1 MPNVHRA
8 GRPLRVAPARRVPHY
23 PPIGAPHARATPV
36 SRRAKVVRSKARS
49 APRGG
54 AGVLHPRENAVRDY
68 YVDWGFLE
76 NPLQPNALNPDD
88 RGERLLVG
96 RESELDVVCRRLHKQ
111 KKITCV
117 EGPVGFGKT
126 SLVNIAAHKC
136 FKAFARKET
145 DQLLIPCRQTFQLD
159 RTDTTESFSLRV
171 FLAVAQTL
179 LELTDNMKGLGLSME
194 GMSQV
199 DNWLNSPRAK
209 AFSMGLG
216 GVSAGMGI
224 APNASSGF
232 AVSGFETRIIGWLQ
246 EIFRTHGNGGVVC
259 IVDNLELLE
268 TTAKARA
275 TLEALRDRLFST
287 VGLRWV
293 FCGAHGVVHSIAS
306 SPRLN
311 GFTTRPVVEVNHL
324 SPEATD
330 AVLASRIREF
340 AVNPDKA
347 YLPILEASFNELY
360 KVLNFNLRDLLSYAD
375 NYCTEV
381 FDSNV
386 APQNDAGKSR
396 RFEGWLRK
404 ETVDQYRSLQ
414 SRIHSDAW
422 TILDTA
428 MGQQFAGTFGPGD
441 YPVFRVND
449 IKSLSEDAFHKFLR
463 SFEKHGLLDRS
474 VREGDVDEARQTL
487 YSVTSKG
494 ALVHYARVQTK
505 EARVPGAVDWLKR
518 SSQR

>member
-1 MPNVHRA
+1 MAARDA
-8 GRPLRVAPARRVPHY
+8 GRQ
-23 PPIGAPHARATPV
+23 
-36 SRRAKVVRSKARS
+36 
-49 APRGG
+49 RG
-54 AGVLHPRENAVRDY
+54 RIVRDY
-68 YVDWGFLE
+68 FVDWGFLE
-76 NPLQPNALNPDD
+76 NPFQPNALNPDD

-96 RESELDVVCRRLHKQ
+96 REDEVGVVCRRLHKQ

-136 FKAFARKET
+136 FKAFARGET

-159 RTDTTESFSLRV
+159 KSDTTESFSSRV
-171 FLAVAQTL
+171 FMAVAQTL
-179 LELTDNMKGLGLSME
+179 LELSGNVRGLGLSMQ

-232 AVSGFETRIIGWLQ
+232 AASGFENRVVGWLE
-246 EIFRTHGNGGVVC
+246 EIFRSHGNGGVVC

-275 TLEALRDRLFST
+275 TLEALRDRLFNT

-311 GFTTRPVVEVNHL
+311 GFTTRPVVQVNHL
-324 SPEATD
+324 SPEATN
-330 AVLASRIREF
+330 AVLASRIQEF
-340 AVNPDKA
+340 AVAPEKT
-347 YLPILEASFNELY
+347 YLPILESNFNELY
-360 KVLNFNLRDLLSYAD
+360 KVLNFNLRDLLAYAD

-381 FDSNV
+381 YDSGL
-386 APQNDAGKSR
+386 APKNDAGKAR
-396 RFEGWLRK
+396 RFETWLRT
-404 ETVDQYRSLQ
+404 ETVEQYRSLQ
-414 SRIHSDAW
+414 SRILADAW
-422 TILDTA
+422 TVLDTA
-428 MGQQFAGTFGPGD
+428 MGMQFAGTFGPGD
-441 YPVFRVND
+441 YPVFRAND
-449 IKSLSEDAFHKFLR
+449 LKSLSEDAFHKVLR

-474 VREGDVDEARQTL
+474 VREGDDDEGKQTL

-505 EARVPGAVDWLKR
+505 EARVPGTVDWLRR

>member
-1 MPNVHRA
+1 M
-8 GRPLRVAPARRVPHY
+8 
-23 PPIGAPHARATPV
+23 
-36 SRRAKVVRSKARS
+36 
-49 APRGG
+49 
-54 AGVLHPRENAVRDY
+54 RDY

-76 NPLQPNALNPDD
+76 NPLQPTALNPDD

-96 RESELDVVCRRLHKQ
+96 REGELDVVCRRLHKQ

-136 FKAFARKET
+136 FKAFTRGET

-159 RTDTTESFSLRV
+159 KADTTESFTLRV
-171 FLAVAQTL
+171 FTAVAQTL
-179 LELTDNMKGLGLSME
+179 LELSEQMKGLGLSME
-194 GMSQV
+194 GMGQV

-232 AVSGFETRIIGWLQ
+232 AISGFENRIAGWLK

-275 TLEALRDRLFST
+275 TLEALRDRLFNT

-330 AVLASRIREF
+330 AVLQSRISEF
-340 AVNPDKA
+340 AVDPA
-347 YLPILEASFNELY
+347 RTYLPMMAASFNELY
-360 KVLNFNLRDLLSYAD
+360 KVLNFNLRDLLSYGD

-381 FDSNV
+381 FDSGI
-386 APQNDAGKSR
+386 APPNDAGKAR
-396 RFEGWLRK
+396 RFETWLRT

-414 SRIHSDAW
+414 SRIQTDAW
-422 TILDTA
+422 TVLDTA
-428 MGQQFAGTFGPGD
+428 MGPQFAGTFGPGD

-449 IKSLSEDAFHKFLR
+449 LRSLSTEAFQKVLR
-463 SFEKHGLLDRS
+463 DFEKHGLVDRS
-474 VREGDVDEARQTL
+474 VREGDEDEGKQTL

-505 EARVPGAVDWLKR
+505 EARVPGTVDWLKR
-518 SSQR
+518 STHP

>member
-1 MPNVHRA
+1 M
-8 GRPLRVAPARRVPHY
+8 
-23 PPIGAPHARATPV
+23 
-36 SRRAKVVRSKARS
+36 
-49 APRGG
+49 
-54 AGVLHPRENAVRDY
+54 RDY

-96 RESELDVVCRRLHKQ
+96 REPEVDVVCRRLHKQ

-159 RTDTTESFSLRV
+159 KTDTTESFSQRV
-171 FLAVAQTL
+171 FMAVAQTL
-179 LELTDNMKGLGLSME
+179 LELSENMRGLGLSME
-194 GMSQV
+194 GMAQV
-199 DNWLNSPRAK
+199 DNWLNAPRAK

-216 GVSAGMGI
+216 GVSAGMGV
-224 APNASSGF
+224 APNASTGF
-232 AVSGFETRIIGWLQ
+232 AASGFENRITDWLK
-246 EIFRTHGNGGVVC
+246 EIFRSYGNGGVVC

-268 TTAKARA
+268 TTARART

-287 VGLRWV
+287 MGLRWV

-330 AVLASRIREF
+330 AVLQSRIREF
-340 AVNPDKA
+340 AVDA
-347 YLPILEASFNELY
+347 DRVYLPLLASNFNELY

-381 FDSNV
+381 FDGGL
-386 APQNDAGKSR
+386 PPKNDAGKAR
-396 RFEGWLRK
+396 RFENWLRA
-404 ETVDQYRSLQ
+404 ETVEQYRSLQ
-414 SRIHSDAW
+414 SRIQPDAW
-422 TILDTA
+422 TVLDTA
-428 MGQQFAGTFGPGD
+428 MGTQLAGTFGPGD
-441 YPVFRVND
+441 YHVFRVND
-449 IKSLSEDAFHKFLR
+449 LKSLSQETFHKVLR
-463 SFEKHGLLDRS
+463 SFEKHGLVDRS
-474 VREGDVDEARQTL
+474 VREGDDDEGKQTL

-505 EARVPGAVDWLKR
+505 EARVPGTVDWLKR
-518 SSQR
+518 ASH